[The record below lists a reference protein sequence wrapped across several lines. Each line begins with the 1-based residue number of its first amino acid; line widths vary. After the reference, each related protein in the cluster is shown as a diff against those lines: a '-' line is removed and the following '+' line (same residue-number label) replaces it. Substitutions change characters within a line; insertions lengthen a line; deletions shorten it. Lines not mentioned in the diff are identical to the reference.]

1 MNKKLASLLRHLWFA
16 LKIFVGAILL
26 ALALKM
32 FVFASCRI
40 PSWSMVPALVP
51 GDNVLVSRLGL
62 GARVGSGDNPGTDGV
77 TRLWGFSKVKR
88 NDVLL
93 FNFPYSDWGKLG
105 FDYAV
110 YYMKR
115 CVAVPGDTFYIEDG
129 IYHVKGSQERL
140 GDYEAQRRFAGL
152 NPDSIAPQIY
162 HCFPFDGKHHWTVR
176 RFGPLY
182 VPRKGDVLAI
192 DTLNIALYRNL
203 IRYETGKEIGVKQSK
218 VYLGKSLLVKYVFRK
233 NYYFMAGDLVHDS
246 KDSRYWGLLP
256 EDHIVGKA
264 VLIWKSQDVE
274 TGKFRWNRFLKW
286 VE

>member
-1 MNKKLASLLRHLWFA
+1 MTRRLVFLLRHLWFA
-16 LKIFVGAILL
+16 LKIFVGAILFV
-26 ALALKM
+26 LALKV

-40 PSWSMVPALVP
+40 PSWSMVPALIP
-51 GDNVLVSRLGL
+51 GDNVLVSKLMP
-62 GARVGSGDNPGTDGV
+62 GARIGCGDNPGTDGV
-77 TRLWGFSKVKR
+77 TRLWGISKVKR

-93 FNFPYSDWGKLG
+93 FNFPYSDWDKLG
-105 FDYAV
+105 FDFAV

-115 CVAVPGDTFYIEDG
+115 CVAIPGDTFYIENG
-129 IYHVKGSQERL
+129 IYRVKGSRERL
-140 GDYEAQRRFAGL
+140 GNYDAQRKFASL
-152 NPDSIAPQIY
+152 NEDSIAPQIY
-162 HCFPFDGKHHWTVR
+162 HCFPFDSRYKWTVR
-176 RFGPLY
+176 HFGPLY

-203 IRYETGKEIGVKQSK
+203 IRYETGKEISVKQGK
-218 VYLGKSLLVKYVFRK
+218 VYLGKSLLIKYAFRK

-264 VLIWKSQDVE
+264 VLIWKSQDMK
-274 TGKFRWNRFLKW
+274 TGKFRWDRFLKW